1 MAGIQCFEDNGS
13 KEHRLIVVESMFDV
27 NSEVSLLAFLQAQ
40 SRLLFVFQVESHLEN
55 LQQDTE
61 NIAVMQT
68 SDDFDY
74 KSILLWLSCGC
85 LAVFIALR
93 FLKCLMRKSERR
105 SENYRLSRQQ
115 AFSINEDLKSSMD
128 IMK

>member
-40 SRLLFVFQVESHLEN
+40 SCLLFVFQVERHLEN

-93 FLKCLMRKSERR
+93 FLKCLMRKSEQR

>member
-1 MAGIQCFEDNGS
+1 MTGIQCFEDNGS

-27 NSEVSLLAFLQAQ
+27 NSEVSLLAFLEAQ

-93 FLKCLMRKSERR
+93 FLKCLMRKSEQR